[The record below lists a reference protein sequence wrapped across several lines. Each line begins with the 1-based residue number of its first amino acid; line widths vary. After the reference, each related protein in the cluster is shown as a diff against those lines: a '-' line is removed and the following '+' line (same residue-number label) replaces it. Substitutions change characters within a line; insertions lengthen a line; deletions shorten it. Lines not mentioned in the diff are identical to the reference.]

1 MIASSPASYETAVWK
16 SLRQA
21 IVESTGFQVWLQDT
35 SLPTDDGQLNQ
46 LVHDYLE
53 QTLSTLAY

>member
-1 MIASSPASYETAVWK
+1 MTVSSPVSSERATWL

-21 IVESTGFQVWLQDT
+21 IVESSGFKGWLQGRT
-35 SLPTDDGQLNQ
+35 LPSTNDELDA